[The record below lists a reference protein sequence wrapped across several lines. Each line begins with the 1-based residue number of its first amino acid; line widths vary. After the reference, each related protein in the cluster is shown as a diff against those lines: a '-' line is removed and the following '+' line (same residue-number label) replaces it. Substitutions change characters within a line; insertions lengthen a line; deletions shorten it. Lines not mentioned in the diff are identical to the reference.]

1 MLEELIN
8 QHYQTGKPLS
18 SPGLINGQ
26 RALKN
31 SVMEAGVVYEVL
43 GNAE

>member
-1 MLEELIN
+1 MPEELIS

-18 SPGLINGQ
+18 PLINSQ

-31 SVMEAGVVYEVL
+31 SVMEAGVVYEVF
-43 GNAE
+43 GECRVR